1 LTFAGPPQ
9 TSRAEPRPETR
20 PPQRRRRG
28 AIDGRRPFIRYLR
41 TGAEL
46 ELDLGIPVPEGACD
60 VELPGG
66 AFWEAYV
73 TDRSEPDSG

>member
-1 LTFAGPPQ
+1 VAPSTAG
-9 TSRAEPRPETR
+9 A
-20 PPQRRRRG
+20 
-28 AIDGRRPFIRYLR
+28 PFIRYLR